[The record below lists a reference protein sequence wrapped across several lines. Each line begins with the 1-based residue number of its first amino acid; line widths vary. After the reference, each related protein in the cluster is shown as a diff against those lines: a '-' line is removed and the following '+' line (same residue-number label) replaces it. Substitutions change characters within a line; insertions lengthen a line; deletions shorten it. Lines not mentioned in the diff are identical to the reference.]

1 MINEICKMSF
11 EILPDFHDLE
21 WTIIQNGGKSK
32 LSDAFLQFVLG
43 SSQYKIPGSNCAIVG
58 RSFVLFCFC
67 YCFLG
72 GGGGGGLSQ
81 SKIFHSYGDVTMTGE
96 GLQILTYLGTYGH

>member
-1 MINEICKMSF
+1 MINEKCKMNF

-21 WTIIQNGGKSK
+21 WTIIQNGGKSQ

-67 YCFLG
+67 YCFFFWG
-72 GGGGGGLSQ
+72 GGGCPN
-81 SKIFHSYGDVTMTGE
+81 
-96 GLQILTYLGTYGH
+96 